1 MLDDLFATDLFP
13 FVVVFARLGAALMT
27 MPGFGE
33 ATVTPRLRLTLALA
47 VTVVL
52 VPIVGPLLPVL
63 PAGIAP
69 LLLLVISE
77 VLIGVAIG
85 TFARLLTTG
94 LQVGGTFIAYHTG
107 LGSAQLFDPQAQ
119 QQGAITGAF
128 MTTMGIT
135 LLFVADLHH
144 LMLAALADSYAVFV
158 PGVGV
163 PLGDVADTA
172 ARFVADGF
180 RLGLR
185 IAMPVVMFSL
195 IIYASMG
202 LMGRLMPQMQ
212 VFFVAL
218 PLQLLIGF
226 LVFAFSLAAG
236 LSAFL
241 GTFEAGMIG
250 LFGVG

>member
-1 MLDDLFATDLFP
+1 MLDDILATDLYP
-13 FVVVFARLGAALMT
+13 FIVVFARLGAALMT

-33 ATVTPRLRLTLALA
+33 ASVTPRLRMALALA

-52 VPIVGPLLPVL
+52 VPVVGPLLPVL
-63 PAGIAP
+63 PEGIAA
-69 LLLLVISE
+69 LVLLVISE

-94 LQVGGTFIAYHTG
+94 LQVGGTFIAFHVG
-107 LGSAQLFDPQAQ
+107 LGAAQLFDPQSQ

-128 MTTMGIT
+128 MTTLGIT

-144 LMLAALADSYAVFV
+144 LMLAALADSYAVFA
-158 PGVGV
+158 PGAGF
-163 PLGDVADTA
+163 PLGDAADTA

-226 LVFAFSLAAG
+226 LVLAFSLAAG

-241 GTFEAGMIG
+241 SLFEAGMIG

>member
-1 MLDDLFATDLFP
+1 MLAELIETDLYP
-13 FVVVFARLGAALMT
+13 YIVVFARLGAALMT

-33 ATVTPRLRLTLALA
+33 STVTPRLRLGLA
-47 VTVVL
+47 VMLTVVL
-52 VPIVGPLLPVL
+52 VPVVGPVL
-63 PAGIAP
+63 PVAPTAMAGLI
-69 LLLLVISE
+69 LLVITE
-77 VLIGVAIG
+77 ILIGVAIG

-94 LQVGGTFIAYHTG
+94 LHVGGTFIAYHTG

-119 QQGAITGAF
+119 QQGVITGAF
-128 MTTMGIT
+128 MTTLGVT
-135 LLFVADLHH
+135 LIFVADLHH
-144 LMLAALADSYAVFV
+144 LMLAALADSYGVFA

-163 PLGDVADTA
+163 PLGDAADTA

-195 IIYASMG
+195 IVYSAMG

-218 PLQLLIGF
+218 PVQLFVGF
-226 LVFAFSLAAG
+226 LVFAFTLAAG
-236 LSAFL
+236 LSAFMSL
-241 GTFEAGMIG
+241 FEAGMIG